1 MQDNSSPQIKVA
13 VTLLYPYPSSLI
25 DAIPLETYDVPQ
37 NDPQFV
43 CHPLKTDAITRGCPY
58 SWFNL
63 GKTIPN
69 GTNAFP
75 CWNEKLYIRY
85 RMNTYPDI
93 CDSLL
98 KRSARGK
105 FVLYR

>member
-69 GTNAFP
+69 VRWPIEDT
-75 CWNEKLYIRY
+75 
-85 RMNTYPDI
+85 
-93 CDSLL
+93 LL
-98 KRSARGK
+98 T
-105 FVLYR
+105 FLYRAIKTQFIAR

>member
-63 GKTIPN
+63 GKTIPK
-69 GTNAFP
+69 
-75 CWNEKLYIRY
+75 CLS
-85 RMNTYPDI
+85 M
-93 CDSLL
+93 L
-98 KRSARGK
+98 KRKTMYPVSYEHLSR
-105 FVLYR
+105 YM

>member
-43 CHPLKTDAITRGCPY
+43 CHPLKTDTITRGCPY

-63 GKTIPN
+63 GKTIP
-69 GTNAFP
+69 NAFP

-93 CDSLL
+93 CDSLP